1 MHTIIL
7 ATANKKKIEE
17 IEEILTGMSI
27 ELHTTLEFPNLKDV
41 VEDKETFVENAL
53 KKAREIYA
61 ATGLNALADDSG
73 LEVDALDGRPGVYSA
88 RYAGDGHPY
97 AENNKKVLGELAGIS
112 DEKRTARFHC
122 VLAYV
127 GTDTEDKYFEQL
139 FDGVCE
145 GLISHSPVGD
155 FGFGYD
161 PIFFISEYGK
171 TMAQLDPE
179 VKNRISHRGRALE
192 KFKEYLRAEQR
203 AEGEK

>member
-1 MHTIIL
+1 MHSIIL
-7 ATANKKKIEE
+7 ATGNKKKIEE
-17 IEEILTGMSI
+17 IKEILTDMSI
-27 ELHTTLEFPNLKDV
+27 ELRTTLEFPNLKDV

-53 KKAREIYA
+53 KKAREVYA
-61 ATGLNALADDSG
+61 ATGMNALADDSG

-112 DEKRTARFHC
+112 DGKRTARFHC

-127 GTDTEDKYFEQL
+127 GTDTEGKYFEKL

-145 GLISHSPVGD
+145 GLISHSPIGD

-161 PIFFISEYGK
+161 PIFFVPEYGK

-179 VKNRISHRGRALE
+179 IKNRISHRGRALE
-192 KFKEYLRAEQR
+192 KFKEYLRAEQQ